1 MCWKEHLAPVGALE
15 KWLQSDQTV
24 PIAEWMTPEVGPLH
38 EIQSFLTSQ
47 DLKLHRQ
54 IFQDNYKT
62 PLNWYKSWMRNVN
75 KEQLVADIIAGLDRK
90 LHCPVLFVEATL
102 EVIKIPGGAENT
114 RPLIDNLSIR
124 DVASSHWLQLEKPN
138 ELNKILE
145 EHFIGALV
153 QYLDLVSST
162 IIRLGEVSTRRQV
175 LGQQNLNSILV

>member
-1 MCWKEHLAPVGALE
+1 
-15 KWLQSDQTV
+15 
-24 PIAEWMTPEVGPLH
+24 
-38 EIQSFLTSQ
+38 
-47 DLKLHRQ
+47 
-54 IFQDNYKT
+54 
-62 PLNWYKSWMRNVN
+62 MRNVN

-114 RPLIDNLSIR
+114 RPLIDNLSVR

-153 QYLDLVSST
+153 
-162 IIRLGEVSTRRQV
+162 
-175 LGQQNLNSILV
+175 